1 MAQKIIGRKLE
12 IKELQELYHSDKPVF
27 AVVYGRRRVGK
38 TFLVREMF
46 GDKLSFYHT
55 GLSPFELENERLKER
70 QLENFHTSLVR
81 YGSRRSRA
89 PKDWFEA
96 FDRLIELLEK
106 KDPQKKQRQVVFI
119 DELPWMDT
127 SRSDFITALEHFWN
141 GWGAGQDNLM
151 LIVCGSATSW
161 ISDKLLN
168 NKGGLFNRTTD
179 EIKLRPFTLGECEE
193 YYKANGIV
201 MSRYDQLQFYMATG
215 GIPYYLSMLQRG
227 KSLAQNIDRLFFEP
241 NAKLYAEFD
250 RLYSSLFSNA
260 DDCKKIVRLLAKKR
274 QGFTRKEIG
283 EITKL
288 PLGGGLSN
296 TLKALEVSDFI
307 IAYTKFAR
315 SKREVYYRLS
325 DFYTKFYI
333 SFIDGNKT
341 SNPHFWQDNLLSPEL
356 TAWRGF
362 SFEAL
367 CFSHLMQIK
376 QALGISGVQTETYP
390 WKSKAEKDGAQIDM
404 VIDRADKIINICE
417 MKFSDD
423 DFVVTAA
430 YDKSLRNKISTF
442 KDETKTRK
450 ALHLTIV
457 TTYGLKF
464 NEYSGRVQNLVTMD
478 DLFKN

>member
-227 KSLAQNIDRLFFEP
+227 KALHRISTV
-241 NAKLYAEFD
+241 
-250 RLYSSLFSNA
+250 SSLNPTLSYMPNSTGYTRRSFPMPTT
-260 DDCKKIVRLLAKKR
+260 VR
-274 QGFTRKEIG
+274 
-283 EITKL
+283 KL
-288 PLGGGLSN
+288 SG
-296 TLKALEVSDFI
+296 
-307 IAYTKFAR
+307 
-315 SKREVYYRLS
+315 
-325 DFYTKFYI
+325 
-333 SFIDGNKT
+333 
-341 SNPHFWQDNLLSPEL
+341 FWQRSARDLHE
-356 TAWRGF
+356 
-362 SFEAL
+362 
-367 CFSHLMQIK
+367 K
-376 QALGISGVQTETYP
+376 
-390 WKSKAEKDGAQIDM
+390 KSVK
-404 VIDRADKIINICE
+404 
-417 MKFSDD
+417 
-423 DFVVTAA
+423 
-430 YDKSLRNKISTF
+430 
-442 KDETKTRK
+442 
-450 ALHLTIV
+450 
-457 TTYGLKF
+457 
-464 NEYSGRVQNLVTMD
+464 
-478 DLFKN
+478 